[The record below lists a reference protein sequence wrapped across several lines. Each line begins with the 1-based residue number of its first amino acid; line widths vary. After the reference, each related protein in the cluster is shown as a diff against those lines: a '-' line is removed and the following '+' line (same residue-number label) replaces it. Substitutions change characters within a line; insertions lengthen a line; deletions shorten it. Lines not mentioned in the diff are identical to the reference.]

1 MKKSRIYTR
10 KGDSGYTSL
19 ANGKRVSKSS
29 IRIEAYGTIDELN
42 SQIGLLASITTDTEE
57 AAFLVDIQR
66 RLFVIGGILAT
77 EDADSK
83 ALNQMKSTWI
93 DEIEQHIDSNDALLP
108 PLKAF
113 ILPGGCMAASIAH
126 ICRTVCRRA
135 ERQIVALSEVSPIDE
150 ILQCYINR
158 LSDYLFVLARKLN
171 FLEKADEKSL

>member
-10 KGDSGYTSL
+10 QGDSGCTSL

-42 SQIGLLASITTDTEE
+42 SQIGLLAAITTNTDE
-57 AAFLVDIQR
+57 AAFLIGIQR
-66 RLFVIGGILAT
+66 RLFTIGGILAT
-77 EDADSK
+77 EESESK
-83 ALNQMKSTWI
+83 ALNCMKPDYI
-93 DEIEQHIDSNDALLP
+93 DEIEERIDLNDAQLP

-113 ILPGGCMAASIAH
+113 ILPGGCMAAAVAH
-126 ICRTVCRRA
+126 VCRTVCRRA
-135 ERQIVALSEVSPIDE
+135 ERQIVALSKVAPVDK

-171 FLEKADEKSL
+171 FTEKAEEKNL